1 MSFLQTAPGLLTAAA
16 DSLSEIGAAMSVQ
29 NGTAAAPTTEVI
41 APAADQVSALLAT
54 KFWAHGLAYQTVASM
69 ATQIHQAFVSALA
82 SGGTSYAVAEAANAA
97 AAQ

>member
-1 MSFLQTAPGLLTAAA
+1 MSFVQTTPGLLTAAA
-16 DSLSEIGAAMSVQ
+16 DSLSDIGASMSEQ
-29 NGTAAAPTTEVI
+29 NVAAAVPTTQVT

-54 KFWAHGLAYQTVASM
+54 KFETHGMAYQTVAAM

-97 AAQ
+97 AAR